1 MRILFILLS
10 ILQLAACSLHVAPD
24 NAPLTQQE
32 RDNIQQW
39 QNSNAEDGVRADSL
53 FTLLDSPQLRTLV
66 DEALSSNPNLQQTA
80 LSLQVLEAELC
91 QTKGN
96 QLPQADAE
104 LSGGKSEDTDESY
117 TGAFSV
123 SWTLDVWGKLSDTT
137 AAAKMDVREQA
148 LLLQAAENEL
158 AVEVM
163 DYWLQLVARS
173 HSIGIQAQR
182 VETLR
187 KTENYILSR
196 YRSGLGDLQDLDS
209 ARSASASAEVTLV
222 EYQETLQRL
231 QRTLQLLLGKTSP
244 LVVAIPEDYPIV
256 LTPLA
261 EVPQQTLE
269 RRPDLQSAYFATRSA
284 DLKTSVAYKELLP
297 AINLS
302 AALEDI
308 GDSPAS
314 LLLTDPLWS
323 LLGDLTAPLFRGGA
337 LKAQAEAAELEAAKT
352 YQAYRQTLLTA
363 IGEVED
369 GLAYERE
376 LSKRITLVTSALKSG
391 RNSLTT
397 YKNSYRAGLVDILD
411 LLTVEKATYDLEAE
425 LDDLV
430 YKKLANRI
438 QLGLALGLGVT
449 ES

>member
-80 LSLQVLEAELC
+80 LSLQVLEAELR

-96 QLPQADAE
+96 QLPQADTG

-158 AVEVM
+158 AAEVM
-163 DYWLQLVARS
+163 DYWLQLVATS

-209 ARSASASAEVTLV
+209 ARSASASAEATLV

-269 RRPDLQSAYFATRSA
+269 RRPDLQAAYFATRSA

-302 AALEDI
+302 AAFEDI